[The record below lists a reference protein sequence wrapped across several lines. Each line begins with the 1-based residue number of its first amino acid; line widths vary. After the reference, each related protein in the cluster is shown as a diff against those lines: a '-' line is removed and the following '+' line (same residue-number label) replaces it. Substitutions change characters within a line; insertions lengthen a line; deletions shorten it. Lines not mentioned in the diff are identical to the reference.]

1 MIITYMNAII
11 IIMAR
16 YMYVKKGISINKKKP
31 IKVKKTPRV
40 NYKNFRFHPNYGSIF
55 LLAVGIIT
63 ITIALSP
70 EIKYVINKVVFHK
83 YKSVIV
89 KADPSAAYFEK
100 IINAQHSQGTES
112 YNGTFQISIPTISL
126 SNIPVKANVDGFNTK
141 AYETVLTSSLA
152 QMKGTALPGE
162 VGNVYIYGHSAPQ
175 WFADLYPSSFLGI
188 FTNILKLQNGQL
200 IYIKYK
206 GIVYKYSII
215 QESVIS
221 PTDISVLQSP
231 PGKKYL
237 TLMTCIPP
245 GIGTQRYIVKAV
257 QISKS

>member
-1 MIITYMNAII
+1 MNAII

-16 YMYVKKGISINKKKP
+16 YMYVKKGISINKKLP
-31 IKVKKTPRV
+31 IKLKETQRV
-40 NYKNFRFHPNYGSIF
+40 NYKRIKFHPNYGSIF
-55 LLAVGIIT
+55 LVVVGIIT

-70 EIKYVINKVVFHK
+70 EIKYVINNVVFHK
-83 YKSVIV
+83 YKNVIV
-89 KADPSAAYFEK
+89 KADPSASYFEK
-100 IINAQHSQGTES
+100 IINAQHSQNAAE
-112 YNGTFQISIPTISL
+112 YNGTFQISIPAISL
-126 SNIPVKANVDGFNTK
+126 SNIPVKANVDGFNTQ

-206 GIVYKYSII
+206 GIVYKYSIV

-221 PTDISVLQSP
+221 PTDISVLESP

-245 GIGTQRYIVKAV
+245 GIGTQRYIIKAI
-257 QISKS
+257 QISAS